1 VTWVAE
7 AATRR
12 ALLLSF
18 ALSALLL
25 VLPLDGSANSVT
37 VVGAA
42 LAVAI
47 SAGLFARA
55 ARTDLLTAGA
65 GPSPDAPA
73 RDERCRHGAFR
84 RQTNPNARGR
94 VRPRAPQ
101 HA

>member
-1 VTWVAE
+1 MSE

-12 ALLLSF
+12 TLLLSC

-25 VLPLDGSANSVT
+25 VLPFDGSANSVT

-55 ARTDLLTAGA
+55 ARADVRTAAA
-65 GPSPDAPA
+65 GVSPDAPA

-101 HA
+101 PA